1 LITAFGVASTVIKRL
16 LLLLLFPSL
25 VTAYPLPTPDKVLVV
40 KSEKRMYLV
49 KKDIRYR
56 EYRISLGANPKGHK
70 QKQGDERTP
79 EGLYFLDYKNP
90 NSSYYKS
97 FHICYPN
104 SKDRETAREK
114 GWDPGGDIMIHGQPN
129 GYGWMGFASQF
140 YDWTDGCIAVSNS
153 EMDEIWS
160 TVKVGTPIEIRP

>member
-1 LITAFGVASTVIKRL
+1 MKRL
-16 LLLLLFPSL
+16 FLLLFLLPSL
-25 VTAYPLPTPDKVLVV
+25 VMAYPLPTPDKVLVI

-49 KKDIRYR
+49 KKDVRYR

-79 EGLYFLDYKNP
+79 EGHYLLDYKNP

-97 FHICYPN
+97 IHISYPN
-104 SKDRETAREK
+104 SEDLEAARNK

-129 GYGWMGFASQF
+129 GYGWMGIVSQF

-153 EMDEIWS
+153 EMEEIWT